1 MLPSDKTLK
10 KMRVRSTLVLLL
22 ATVFLMLAA
31 EVVAWRVQ
39 TDGGLVEVSNVT
51 YPNYNGIPIRAKLF
65 RHTAITAGNPGPGA
79 VYTHGYQNNRET
91 SDAYCIEMA
100 RRGFVML
107 CIDAIGRGNSGIPND
122 VNDPTF
128 DPSYGVQTS
137 LQYLRDLPFVDEIRT
152 GLMGHSLGAEMSYD
166 VALNDPAVQA
176 IVISGFAYTDEA
188 STRNPKNMLMIFGQ
202 YDEYRTRMTGVQDFS
217 AEWMSQPRTRQVIAN
232 SDPQFAHTYGSF
244 EDGSARRVFM
254 PPIIHILESHNHA
267 AVAEATTWMKAA
279 LQPDETLWIA
289 PEKQTWA
296 LKEYATLIAMLAC
309 LASILPL
316 SALLVE
322 LPFFE
327 PLRGASSNRVAVSG
341 RQYLKHTTI
350 NGLLSW
356 LYLPLILTLFA
367 IHLYV
372 VPIDKIFPMMLV
384 NGIVWWFLIINLI
397 GFFIWRAWYRQQA
410 RAGKINLVDAGLS
423 ENADRLVLSRPLVW
437 RTVLFGLLLFLF
449 AYLLAHFFEAIFIV
463 DLRFIFPF
471 ASDLTP
477 YRVLLLLL
485 YFPFLFLGFLQMG
498 NFLFSQARRPA
509 KGSPWRTFVSWSGWG
524 ILAIVT
530 PLLLFLAVQYIPIFT
545 IGVIPFVGPGGVL
558 ANFTM
563 SLFHIIGVLM
573 MVIPIS
579 TWLFQLTGKIY
590 AGALVSALLVAW
602 MFASAQVIAPIPV

>member
-1 MLPSDKTLK
+1 MLPSDRSLK
-10 KMRVRSTLVLLL
+10 MMRVRSTLILLL

-51 YPNYNGIPIRAKLF
+51 YPNANGIPIRAKLF
-65 RHTAITAGNPGPGA
+65 RHTAISAGNPGPGA

-107 CIDAIGRGNSGIPND
+107 CIDAIGRGNSGKPND
-122 VNDPTF
+122 VLDPTF
-128 DPSYGVQTS
+128 DPSYGVHTS
-137 LQYLRDLPFVDEIRT
+137 LQYLRGLPFVDETRT
-152 GLMGHSLGAEMSYD
+152 GLMGHSLGAEMSYKI
-166 VALNDPAVQA
+166 ALKDPGVQA
-176 IVISGFAYTDEA
+176 IVISGYGYTDEA
-188 STRNPKNMLMIFGQ
+188 TTDNPKNMLMIFGQ
-202 YDEYRTRMTGVQDFS
+202 YDEYRQRMTGTKDF
-217 AEWMSQPRTRQVIAN
+217 AVEWMDQPRTLQVI
-232 SDPQFAHTYGSF
+232 SDDDPQFGRTYGSF

-254 PPIIHILESHNHA
+254 PPVIHILESHNHA
-267 AVAEATTWMKAA
+267 AIAEATSWMRAA
-279 LQPDETLWIA
+279 LQPDEALWIA

-309 LASILPL
+309 LGVILPL

-322 LPFFE
+322 LPYFE
-327 PLRGASSNRVAVSG
+327 PLRGTPSNRVAASG
-341 RQYLKHTTI
+341 RQYLKHAII

-372 VPIDKIFPMMLV
+372 TPIDKIFPMMLV
-384 NGIVWWFLIINLI
+384 NGIVWWFLMINLI
-397 GFFIWRAWYRQQA
+397 GFFIWRAWYRKQVK
-410 RAGKINLVDAGLS
+410 AGKFDLIEAGVS
-423 ENADRLVLSRPLVW
+423 EKADRLALSRPVVV
-437 RTVLFGLLLFLF
+437 RTVLFGLALFLF
-449 AYLLAHFFEAIFIV
+449 TYLLAHLFEAIFIV

-477 YRVLLLLL
+477 YRALMLLL

-509 KGSPWRTFVSWSGWG
+509 KGSTWSTFASWSGWG
-524 ILAIVT
+524 ILAVVA
-530 PLLLFLAVQYIPIFT
+530 PLLVFLAVQYVPIFT

-563 SLFHIIGVLM
+563 SLFHIIGVLV

-602 MFASAQVIAPIPV
+602 MFTSAQVIAPIPV